1 MKPIW
6 LSREVRKAAH
16 DYITTAFEVD
26 DSLHLIA
33 CTKRVD
39 LGERTLLYA
48 NVCKSKMAKNIEIAI
63 KKTNKTNWGLS
74 LENFVGSASALG

>member
-1 MKPIW
+1 MR
-6 LSREVRKAAH
+6 LSREIRKAAN
-16 DYITTAFEVD
+16 DCTISALEVV
-26 DSLHLIA
+26 DSLNFIA
-33 CTKRVD
+33 CPKLVD
-39 LGERTLLYA
+39 LRGGTLLYA